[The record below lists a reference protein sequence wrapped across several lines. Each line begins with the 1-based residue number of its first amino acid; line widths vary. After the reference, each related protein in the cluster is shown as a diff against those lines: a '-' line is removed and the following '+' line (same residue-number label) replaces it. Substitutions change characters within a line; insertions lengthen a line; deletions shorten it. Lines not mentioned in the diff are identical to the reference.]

1 MVRQK
6 SPAELFRYLDYRQ
19 FLRDWYR
26 EAKRTGRPLS
36 FRAFSQRAGFHSP
49 NVLHLVMSGKR
60 NLTEESIQKFSAG
73 LQLNKQ
79 EREFFRN
86 LVWFNQAATHEE
98 KDRYYR
104 RLLQSRKFSQLKPLG
119 REQYTFYSEWFHPV
133 IRELV
138 VTKGFDGTAEWL
150 ARQISPTI
158 ETEQATRSLALL
170 EKLGLIAREGPAK
183 WRQTS
188 SLVSTGPDVDSI
200 IVMNYHRELLRLARE
215 LLPLVPA
222 EQRDVS
228 ALTLGIPRRQLEDVK
243 RKIREFR
250 QELLKLAAS
259 DEAGET
265 VVQVAIQMF
274 PVTSMGEREMAQ

>member
-1 MVRQK
+1 M
-6 SPAELFRYLDYRQ
+6 
-19 FLRDWYR
+19 
-26 EAKRTGRPLS
+26 
-36 FRAFSQRAGFHSP
+36 
-49 NVLHLVMSGKR
+49 
-60 NLTEESIQKFSAG
+60 QKFSAG

-158 ETEQATRSLALL
+158 ER
-170 EKLGLIAREGPAK
+170 
-183 WRQTS
+183 RQTS